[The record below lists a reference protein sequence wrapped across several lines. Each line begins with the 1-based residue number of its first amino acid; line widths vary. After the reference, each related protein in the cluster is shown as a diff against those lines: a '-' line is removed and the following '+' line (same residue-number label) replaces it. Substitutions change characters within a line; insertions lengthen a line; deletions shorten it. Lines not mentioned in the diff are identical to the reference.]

1 MFRQKLSSFPFKRF
15 PSLYIYCITLDLA
28 CNRKMCAGRSSFI
41 TQGCFGWLEQTW
53 LSYQRHT
60 GNLVITASAAAC
72 PPTEAHYCAC
82 TYMLEVIRL
91 SMSEHSLINVGGMRK
106 DACYAHLHS
115 WFHLVSRITEQDER
129 LTVLFK
135 CINAKVST
143 SFFLSVCVGKPF
155 DSTAVDRRSGPVLLA
170 CSWKV
175 VWVSRREPESV
186 SVLTFWHFQLL
197 SPINSGWHSW
207 RC

>member
-1 MFRQKLSSFPFKRF
+1 MFWVTGANLIILPTTYRQFNYTCICCSLSSDRGTV
-15 PSLYIYCITLDLA
+15 LRMHI
-28 CNRKMCAGRSSFI
+28 
-41 TQGCFGWLEQTW
+41 
-53 LSYQRHT
+53 H
-60 GNLVITASAAAC
+60 
-72 PPTEAHYCAC
+72 
-82 TYMLEVIRL
+82 
-91 SMSEHSLINVGGMRK
+91 VGGNQAQHVRTQLDK
-106 DACYAHLHS
+106 CGGNAERCLLRSLDS

-155 DSTAVDRRSGPVLLA
+155 DSSAVDRRSGPVLLA

-175 VWVSRREPESV
+175 VWVSRCEPESV